1 MRPTQLLLKS
11 GRSAWKGPYFV
22 AFPNLKEAKETH
34 MPIKTQARACT
45 ILPTFVGI
53 RFLVHNGKDYIPVMV
68 SQDMVGHK
76 LGEFANTKKTV
87 PMEVSALLHRRFVS
101 NLPPIKGTRALYG
114 KKAPWLKLNIYVF

>member
-22 AFPNLKEAKETH
+22 AFPDLREALEH
-34 MPIKTQARACT
+34 RVPIKTQARACT
-45 ILPTFVGI
+45 ILPTFVGV

-76 LGEFANTKKTV
+76 LGEFAATKK
-87 PMEVSALLHRRFVS
+87 RFKW
-101 NLPPIKGTRALYG
+101 KGG
-114 KKAPWLKLNIYVF
+114 KK

>member
-1 MRPTQLLLKS
+1 MRPTQILLK

-22 AFPNLKEAKETH
+22 AFPELREALEH
-34 MPIKTQARACT
+34 RVPIKTQARACT

-76 LGEFANTKKTV
+76 LGEFAPTKK
-87 PMEVSALLHRRFVS
+87 RFVFKS
-101 NLPPIKGTRALYG
+101 
-114 KKAPWLKLNIYVF
+114 KK